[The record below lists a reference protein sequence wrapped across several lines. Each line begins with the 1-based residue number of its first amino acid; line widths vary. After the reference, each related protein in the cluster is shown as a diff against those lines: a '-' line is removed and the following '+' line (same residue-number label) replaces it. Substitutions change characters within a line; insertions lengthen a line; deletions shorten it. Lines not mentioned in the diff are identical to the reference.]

1 MANKN
6 ILAYNDVDFS
16 QLMIEEVK
24 ENEYSK
30 YQLLSLPK
38 YKYPNGVI
46 AMLYMKTPMMN
57 YTIGGFPPAKDKD
70 GNELF
75 KDEYERAKWRCYM
88 GDTPEEQALY
98 KKMIELQNKL
108 TNDKE
113 SIIGKSNAKKF
124 DLENIIGETTNKEG
138 EAMYYIRFN
147 FRTDMTSKNITTNFF
162 ESGNPDPISIKTVSE
177 FESKYRRGT
186 FRYRMIVSLNKIWRQ
201 KKLPGKYG
209 ASFKIEQMQ
218 IEMRDDITDMNG
230 NINMKSMFMKSQFDD
245 EDELVEKTSKMKV
258 SKKEDVK
265 EDVDEE
271 NDAEETSDVETSEKM
286 KSKKVVKQEMEDE
299 EEEDEDEEIKPT
311 KKTAVK
317 AKPIR
322 KKANV
327 STA

>member
-6 ILAYNDVDFS
+6 IVSYDEVDFS

-38 YKYPNGVI
+38 YKYQNGVI
-46 AMLYMKTPMMN
+46 SMLYMKTPMMN
-57 YTIGGFPPAKDKD
+57 YTIGGFPPAKDKE

-75 KDEYERAKWRCYM
+75 KEEYERAKWRCYM
-88 GDTPEEQALY
+88 GDTPDEKKLY
-98 KKMIELQNKL
+98 EKMVELQEKL
-108 TNDKE
+108 TKE
-113 SIIGKSNAKKF
+113 KSLIIGKKDEKKF

-138 EAMYYIRFN
+138 EPMYYIRFN

-162 ESGNPDPISIKTVSE
+162 ELGNPDPVSIKTVSE

-218 IEMRDDITDMNG
+218 IEMRDDITDING
-230 NINMKSMFMKSQFDD
+230 NINMKNMFMKSQFDD
-245 EDELVEKTSKMKV
+245 DDDIPKTDVIKKSSGKIVKANVDDEDDQEQ
-258 SKKEDVK
+258 DA
-265 EDVDEE
+265 DEADE
-271 NDAEETSDVETSEKM
+271 VTEKM
-286 KSKKVVKQEMEDE
+286 KLSKITQEQEEDE
-299 EEEDEDEEIKPT
+299 QEEDEDDEIKPT
-311 KKTAVK
+311 KKSASK
-317 AKPIR
+317 AKPQEKR
-322 KKANV
+322 A
-327 STA
+327 S